1 MLFNSHTLSVAVL
14 FCCASVQAST
24 IAPETAPAKNKSSL
38 SLLEQTEG
46 LPKDFLEHF
55 FDLPLAVRIEQD
67 GKFLG
72 DGRVVLSRNNTV
84 QLLDLSEFHDSKL
97 SATDRQRWSDYLQQP
112 RPVGDCTA
120 SCDNGLVAIH
130 YSLQNSLLSLVTN
143 TAELDPTEARYHK
156 LPEGGS
162 HGLILR
168 NQFNVSGGSGTDT
181 SGRYAVDAQGS
192 IGNWTTVGSYQVDR
206 SSYEGAETRQSIQSL
221 YGQREHDNKFV
232 KAGFFLP
239 NFQGVSRQPSTPGSV
254 PNTIVGVM
262 IGSSDSL
269 AINSSSPSIY
279 PVYVTANRQGTVEI
293 YRDGSLIYTQPVEP
307 GLQLID
313 TRRLPGGIYEVEV
326 RLVEDGKVTSTETE
340 LINKPAHWSNS
351 QERWRYSSF
360 VGQQRNLL
368 NTYSAGEDNNLAVGG
383 VVNYL
388 AHPRA
393 VLGAVVQQIG
403 KERAVGG
410 SVNWHASDTSNVYTN
425 VFHSSE
431 HGVGL
436 DVQAI
441 RNYATGSV
449 MFNHSLNWQNADKY
463 LKTQAGTQ
471 QNSAVAV
478 NHRLDDANSLTA
490 RASYSNGVT
499 SGVGLDLSFNRR
511 SKVLGSDANW
521 RTSVFDRPAS
531 SSSGNQRNRGLD
543 VTLTMG
549 LGSEG
554 RRYSVGAGTRAAS
567 KGGRDQYVNAGVSQD
582 LEGGVLKSVN
592 GTVSSDR
599 YGVGLNG
606 GASFEGDVVRGDLF
620 AQRSSLEGGITGG
633 VNLESTVAIGGGKMI
648 TAGNGVNI
656 GAHTGMIIDVESDLP
671 DLELMAQD
679 TTGSSTTLKP
689 GRNFVPVTAYK
700 PGTLQLDFA
709 GRDAPAASIHPAM
722 TSYHLNKGGVAYRQ
736 VKVMQTLTVMGQVHD
751 ADGKPLRGAEVRNHA
766 GRSIAEAD
774 GFFTLEMSAR
784 QPMLEVSHPSIK
796 GCTFHLDDK
805 RYPREGEVVMVGKL
819 KCDELNTSKPLLSA
833 SVEQQG

>member
-1 MLFNSHTLSVAVL
+1 MLFKLHTLSVAVAL
-14 FCCASVQAST
+14 CCASLQVLAAAS
-24 IAPETAPAKNKSSL
+24 ETASAKIKPSL
-38 SLLEQTEG
+38 SLLEQTQG

-72 DGRVVLSRNNTV
+72 DGRVVLSRNNTL

-97 SATDRQRWSDYLQQP
+97 SAADRQRWTDYLSQP
-112 RPVGDCTA
+112 RPLGECSN
-120 SCDNGLVAIH
+120 SCDNGLVAMH
-130 YSLQNSLLSLVTN
+130 YSLENSQLSLVTSA
-143 TAELDPTEARYHK
+143 AEQVSTEALYHR

-162 HGLILR
+162 HGLVLR
-168 NQFNVSGGSGTDT
+168 NQLNVFGGSNADT
-181 SGRYAVDAQGS
+181 SGRYSVDAQGS

-206 SSYEGAETRQSIQSL
+206 SSYEGAKTRQAIQNL
-221 YGQREHDNKFV
+221 YGQREHDNKFLR
-232 KAGFFLP
+232 AGFFLP
-239 NFQGVSRQPSTPGSV
+239 NFQGVARQPSAPGAV
-254 PNTIVGVM
+254 PSTIAGVM
-262 IGSSDSL
+262 FGSSDSL

-279 PVYVTANRQGTVEI
+279 PVYVTANRQGIVEI

-340 LINKPAHWSNS
+340 LINKPNHWSNS

-360 VGQQRNLL
+360 IGQQRNLL
-368 NTYSAGEDNNLAVGG
+368 DTYSTDTDNDLAVGG

-393 VLGAVVQQIG
+393 ILGAMVQQVG
-403 KERAVGG
+403 KERSVGG
-410 SVNWHASDTSNVYTN
+410 SVNWHASDTSNLYTN
-425 VFHSSE
+425 VYHSSQ

-463 LKTQAGTQ
+463 LKTRAGTQ
-471 QNSAVAV
+471 QNSAVSV
-478 NHRLDDANSLTA
+478 NHRLDDINSLTA

-499 SGVGLDLSFNRR
+499 SGVGLDLSFSRR
-511 SKVLGSDANW
+511 SKLLGSDANW
-521 RTSVFDRPAS
+521 RTSVFDRPATR
-531 SSSGNQRNRGLD
+531 SSGNQRNRGVD
-543 VTLTMG
+543 VTLTMA

-554 RRYSVGAGTRAAS
+554 RRYSVGAGTRTS
-567 KGGRDQYVNAGVSQD
+567 NSGGRDQYVNAGVYQE
-582 LEGGVLKSVN
+582 LEGGMLTSVN
-592 GTVSSDR
+592 GSVTTDR
-599 YGVGLNG
+599 YGAGLSA
-606 GASFEGDVVRGDLF
+606 GASFEQDVLSGDVF
-620 AQRSSLEGGITGG
+620 AQRSSLEGDLSGG
-633 VNLESTVAIGGGKMI
+633 VNLQSTVAIGGGKMVA
-648 TAGNGVNI
+648 AGNGVNI
-656 GAHTGMIIDVESDLP
+656 GASTGMIVDVESDLP
-671 DLELMAQD
+671 GLELMAQD
-679 TTGSSTTLKP
+679 TSGASTTLKP

-709 GRDAPAASIHPAM
+709 GSDAPAASIHPSM

-736 VKVMQTLTVMGQVHD
+736 VKVMQTLTVMGQVQD
-751 ADGKPLRGAEVRNHA
+751 ADGKPLRGAHVRNHA
-766 GRSIAEAD
+766 GRSVAEAD

-805 RYPREGEVVMVGKL
+805 RYPREGDVVMVGKL
-819 KCDELNTSKPLLSA
+819 KCDDLNTSKPLLSA
-833 SVEQQG
+833 SVEQ

>member
-1 MLFNSHTLSVAVL
+1 MALL
-14 FCCASVQAST
+14 FCCASVQAAT
-24 IAPETAPAKNKSSL
+24 VTAEPAQARNKASL

-55 FDLPLAVRIEQD
+55 FDLPLTVRIELD

-72 DGRVVLSRNNTV
+72 DGRVVLSRNNTL
-84 QLLDLSEFHDSKL
+84 QLLEFSEFHDSKL
-97 SATDRQRWSDYLQQP
+97 SVADRQRWSDYLNQP
-112 RPVGDCTA
+112 RLLGECA
-120 SCDNGLVAIH
+120 SSCDNGLRAIH
-130 YSLQNSLLSLVTN
+130 YSLDNSLLSLVTDA
-143 TAELDPTEARYHK
+143 AESDPAEVRYHR

-162 HGLILR
+162 HGLMLR
-168 NQFNVSGGSGTDT
+168 NQLNVFGGSGTEG
-181 SGRYAVDAQGS
+181 SGRYVVDAQGS
-192 IGNWTTVGSYQVDR
+192 VGNWTTVGSYQVDR
-206 SSYEGAETRQSIQSL
+206 SRADDAQTRQSIQSL
-221 YGQREHDNKFV
+221 YGQREHEKHFL

-239 NFQGVSRQPSTPGSV
+239 NFQGVARQPSTPGAV
-254 PNTIVGVM
+254 PNTIVGLM
-262 IGSSDSL
+262 FGSSDSL
-269 AINSSSPSIY
+269 TINASSPSIY

-326 RLVEDGKVTSTETE
+326 RLVEDGKVTSIENE
-340 LINKPAHWSNS
+340 LINKPLHWSNS

-360 VGQQRNLL
+360 IGQQRNLL
-368 NTYSAGEDNNLAVGG
+368 NSYSVDEANDLAVGG

-393 VLGAVVQQIG
+393 VLGAMAQQIG
-403 KERAVGG
+403 EERAVGG
-410 SVNWHASDTSNVYTN
+410 SLNWHASDTSNLYTN

-441 RNYATGSV
+441 RNYASGSV

-463 LKTQAGTQ
+463 SKLRAGTQ
-471 QNSAVAV
+471 QNSAFAL
-478 NHRLDDANSLTA
+478 NHRLDDVNSLTA
-490 RASYSNGVT
+490 RVSYSNGVT
-499 SGVGLDLSFNRR
+499 NGVGLDLSFSRR
-511 SKVLGSDANW
+511 AKLMGSDANW
-521 RTSVFDRPAS
+521 RTSVFDRPATA
-531 SSSGNQRNRGLD
+531 SSGNQRNRGID
-543 VTLTMG
+543 VTLSMAIG
-549 LGSEG
+549 GAG
-554 RRYSVGAGTRAAS
+554 RRYSVGAGSRAAS
-567 KGGRDQYVNAGVSQD
+567 TGGRDQYVNAGVYQE
-582 LEGGVLKSVN
+582 LQGGLLTSVN
-592 GTVSSDR
+592 GAVSSDR

-606 GASFEGDVVRGDLF
+606 GAAFDGDVMRGDLF
-620 AQRSSLEGGITGG
+620 AQRSSLEGGLAGG
-633 VNLESTVAIGGGKMI
+633 LNLESTVAIGGGKMV
-648 TAGNGVNI
+648 TAGNGVNS
-656 GAHTGMIIDVESDLP
+656 GAHTGMIVDVESDMP
-671 DLELMAQD
+671 DVELIAQG
-679 TTGSSTTLKP
+679 TNGSSTTLKP

-736 VKVMQTLTVMGQVHD
+736 VKVMQTLTVMGQLLD
-751 ADGKPLRGAEVRNHA
+751 AAGKPLRGAHVRNHA
-766 GRSIAEAD
+766 GRSVAEAD

-784 QPMLEVSHPSIK
+784 QPVLEVAHPSIK

-805 RYPREGEVVMVGKL
+805 RYPREGDVVMVGKL
-819 KCDELNTSKPLLSA
+819 KCDDLNAREPLLSA